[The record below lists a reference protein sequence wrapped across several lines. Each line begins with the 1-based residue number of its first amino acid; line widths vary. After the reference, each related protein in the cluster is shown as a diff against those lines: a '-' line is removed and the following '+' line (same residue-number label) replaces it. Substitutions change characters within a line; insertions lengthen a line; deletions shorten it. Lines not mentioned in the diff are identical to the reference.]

1 MIDNFLLNIHIFV
14 FFIVLTFYTI
24 KLLIVTITKGLA
36 LVVYENLKNDNSVG
50 YGVNYLSGALL
61 A

>member
-50 YGVNYLSGALL
+50 YVVNYLSGALL

>member
-1 MIDNFLLNIHIFV
+1 MTVIDNFPLNIHTLV

-36 LVVYENLKNDNSVG
+36 LAVYESLKK
-50 YGVNYLSGALL
+50 
-61 A
+61 